1 MAIRRYR
8 DHASTSSLVHRP
20 CARRLRAAALC
31 AFQLSLFAA
40 ALSACAGVTPTCVVP
55 SAVELE
61 IETSDRVNIDQS
73 GDALPTIIRLYQLK
87 NLSSV
92 QSATFDD
99 MLDRP
104 KETLGDS
111 IVHEDELTI
120 YPGQVLVRRF
130 EREPKADFLV
140 GVAIVRNPVGTAWR
154 TLQEYPL
161 AGDPCKEQEDPEAA
175 PTLAD
180 LRIRM
185 FLDEYRIEST
195 NNYEALPKRSCP
207 KGTVCKPGAAPDE
220 LPEELRHRRLRTFE
234 EDESRP
240 HPASG
245 AATPPE

>member
-8 DHASTSSLVHRP
+8 DLASACSLVHRLCGP
-20 CARRLRAAALC
+20 VQSAVLLALLV
-31 AFQLSLFAA
+31 ASLG
-40 ALSACAGVTPTCVVP
+40 ACASVIPTCVVP
-55 SAVELE
+55 SSVELE

-104 KETLGDS
+104 KETLGDA

-120 YPGQVLVRRF
+120 YPGQIVVRRF
-130 EREPKADFLV
+130 EREPKADFLI

-154 TLQEYPL
+154 TLQEYPIP
-161 AGDPCKEQEDPEAA
+161 GDPCKEQDDPEAA
-175 PTLAD
+175 PLVAPD

-185 FLDEYRIEST
+185 FLNEYRIESV
-195 NNYEALPKRSCP
+195 NNYAGLPMRSCP
-207 KGTVCKPGAAPDE
+207 KGTVCKPGQAPDE

-240 HPASG
+240 SPTTGRAQQ
-245 AATPPE
+245 AD

>member
-8 DHASTSSLVHRP
+8 DLASTRSLVHRRP
-20 CARRLRAAALC
+20 LQYALMLALLAA
-31 AFQLSLFAA
+31 ST
-40 ALSACAGVTPTCVVP
+40 SACAGVIPTCQVP

-73 GDALPTIIRLYQLK
+73 GEALPTIIRLYQLK
-87 NLSSV
+87 NLSAV

-111 IVHEDELTI
+111 IVHEDEVTI
-120 YPGQVLVRRF
+120 YPGQILVRRF
-130 EREPKADFLV
+130 EREPKADFLI

-154 TLQEYPL
+154 TIQEYPL
-161 AGDPCKEQEDPEAA
+161 AGDPCKEQDDPDAA

-185 FLDEYRIEST
+185 FLDEYRIESV
-195 NNYEALPKRSCP
+195 NNYAELPMRSCP

-220 LPEELRHRRLRTFE
+220 LPEELRHRRLRSFE

-240 HPASG
+240 
-245 AATPPE
+245 TPTTGRTQNPE

>member
-8 DHASTSSLVHRP
+8 DLASTRSLVHR
-20 CARRLRAAALC
+20 
-31 AFQLSLFAA
+31 LSFLLPDAVLLLLV
-40 ALSACAGVTPTCVVP
+40 LSTGACAGVVPTCVVP
-55 SAVELE
+55 SLVELE

-73 GDALPTIIRLYQLK
+73 GEALPTIIRLYQLK

-104 KETLGDS
+104 KETLGEA
-111 IVHEDELTI
+111 IVHEDEVTI
-120 YPGQVLVRRF
+120 YPGQILVRRF

-154 TLQEYPL
+154 TIQEFPL
-161 AGDPCKEQEDPEAA
+161 PGDPCKEQDDPEAA
-175 PTLAD
+175 PALAD

-185 FLDEYRIEST
+185 FLDEYRIESV
-195 NNYEALPKRSCP
+195 NNYMELPMRSCP
-207 KGTVCKPGAAPDE
+207 KGTVCKPGQAPDE
-220 LPEELRHRRLRTFE
+220 LPEELRHRRLRSFE

-240 HPASG
+240 
-245 AATPPE
+245 TPTTGGSQSAQ

>member
-8 DHASTSSLVHRP
+8 DPASTRSFVHRLSHLF
-20 CARRLRAAALC
+20 ALVLIASIALC
-31 AFQLSLFAA
+31 AGGCGSVVA
-40 ALSACAGVTPTCVVP
+40 TCVVP

-73 GDALPTIIRLYQLK
+73 GEALPTIIRLYQLK
-87 NLSSV
+87 NLSAV

-104 KETLGDS
+104 KETLGES
-111 IVHEDELTI
+111 IVHEDEVTI
-120 YPGQVLVRRF
+120 YPGQILVRRF
-130 EREPKADFLV
+130 EREPKADFLI

-154 TLQEYPL
+154 TIQEFPL
-161 AGDPCKEQEDPEAA
+161 PGDPCKEQDDPEAA

-185 FLDEYRIEST
+185 FLDEYRIESV
-195 NNYEALPKRSCP
+195 NNYMELPMRSCP
-207 KGTVCKPGAAPDE
+207 KGTVCKPGQAPDE

-234 EDESRP
+234 EDETRP
-240 HPASG
+240 TPTTGG
-245 AATPPE
+245 AQSAQ